1 MPLTTEEAISWIK
14 TLVAQRQTEKSR
26 LDKIHNYLRGK
37 QPNIVAPPGS
47 VAEVKRLADM
57 ARVNFMEIVVS
68 ALSQALYVDGFR
80 AARTEEDDPAWK
92 VWQANRMDASQIGI
106 HRSAITYG
114 VGYATIMPG
123 DPQPVIRG
131 YSPRRLTAMYDID
144 DELWPTF
151 ALISEPMGKGMRH
164 KLLDSTHVYIAK
176 EASTGNGTESQF
188 DLDGEPQAHGQAV
201 TPVVRFLNLVDLDED
216 RVGEVEPLMQLQD
229 QADLTTFSLLVAQ
242 HYQAF
247 RQRYI
252 VGWVPKTEEEA
263 LKASAAR
270 VWLFDD
276 ENVKV
281 GDFEETD
288 LDGYLESREAT
299 LRHAATLSQTPVH
312 ELIGQLVNL
321 SAEALVAAD
330 ASQRRKVIER
340 QKSFGESWEQLLG
353 QAGVLVGEIPSVD
366 AEVRWADT
374 ENRAFAATVDALGKL
389 VTMLHIPP
397 AELLERI
404 PFFTQQ
410 DVVRIKEAMEKADV
424 MGQLNA
430 QLERQMGAAA

>member
-1 MPLTTEEAISWIK
+1 MTLTDDEALDWVKKLIE
-14 TLVAQRQTEKSR
+14 QRQLERTR
-26 LDKIHNYLRGK
+26 LEKIHNYLRGT
-37 QPNIVAPPGS
+37 QPNIVAPTGS
-47 VAEVKRLADM
+47 PIELKRLADM
-57 ARVNFMEIVVS
+57 SRVNFMEIVVS

-80 AARTEEDDPAWK
+80 AGKTDKDDPAWN
-92 VWQANRMDASQIGI
+92 VWQANRMDANQIGI
-106 HRSAITYG
+106 HRAALTYG
-114 VGYATIMPG
+114 VSYATVMPG
-123 DPQPVIRG
+123 TSDTPVIKG
-131 YSPRRLTAMYDID
+131 YSPRRLTTMYDID
-144 DELWPTF
+144 DDLWPTF
-151 ALISEPMGKGMRH
+151 ALISEPLGKGMRH
-164 KLLDSTHVYIAK
+164 RLLDSTHVYDVK

-188 DLDGEPQAHGQAV
+188 TVDGTPRPHEQEV
-201 TPVVRFLNLVDLDED
+201 TPVVRYLNLVDLDED
-216 RVGEVEPLMQLQD
+216 RVGEVEPLIRLQD

-247 RQRYI
+247 RQRWI

-263 LKASAAR
+263 LKASASR

-281 GDFEETD
+281 GDFEQTD
-288 LDGYLESREAT
+288 LGGYLESREAT

-340 QKSFGESWEQLLG
+340 QKSFGESHEQLLG
-353 QAGVLVGEIPSVD
+353 LAGSASELS
-366 AEVRWADT
+366 AEVRWTDT

-397 AELLERI
+397 AELLDRI

-410 DVVRIKEAMEKADV
+410 DVVRIKAAMEKADV
-424 MGQLNA
+424 MGQLAA
-430 QLERQMGAAA
+430 QLDRQMGAAA